1 MSHGHIKV
9 WKNENQHS
17 CVTVKCFGYIPLFRY
32 LTFITTGK
40 QSDLCK
46 RAKIMLTAAGSDER
60 RMMNIVLV
68 RSESGL
74 LQRSESGPLS
84 SRAI

>member
-1 MSHGHIKV
+1 M
-9 WKNENQHS
+9 
-17 CVTVKCFGYIPLFRY
+17 
-32 LTFITTGK
+32 
-40 QSDLCK
+40 
-46 RAKIMLTAAGSDER
+46 MLTAAGINER
-60 RMMNIVLV
+60 RMMNIELV